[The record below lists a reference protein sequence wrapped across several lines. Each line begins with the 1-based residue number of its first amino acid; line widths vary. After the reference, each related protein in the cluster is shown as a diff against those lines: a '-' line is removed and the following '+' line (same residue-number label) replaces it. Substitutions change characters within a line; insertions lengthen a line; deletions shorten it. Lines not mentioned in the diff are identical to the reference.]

1 MKNLAEMLDC
11 FWNLGTEKF
20 VAIGRTAAV
29 AVVDQIVVVA
39 AVAEETLKTGSKIFL
54 YQHQING

>member
-20 VAIGRTAAV
+20 VAIGRTVVV
-29 AVVDQIVVVA
+29 AVVDQIVAVA
-39 AVAEETLKTGSKIFL
+39 VVAEETLKTGSKIFL
-54 YQHQING
+54 YQL